1 MVELTHTQPD
11 TMKRFSTFAVAAM
24 SAVLATP
31 SPSPA
36 AEADDSKTAI
46 ATIGGGCFWC
56 TEAQYKMKDGVTKV
70 VSGYAGGHKENPTYK
85 EVCAETTG
93 HAEVIQIHYDPS
105 KVSYKDLI
113 DLFWWAHDPTTLNRQ
128 GNDRGTQY
136 RSIILY
142 NTDEEKAIA
151 EASMKEAQENW
162 ADPIVTEIVPLK
174 KFYPAED
181 YHQDYFAQNPEQG
194 YCRVVVK
201 KKVEHFKEA
210 LEKKGEK
217 PKE

>member
-1 MVELTHTQPD
+1 
-11 TMKRFSTFAVAAM
+11 MKRLPLLAFATM
-24 SAVLATP
+24 SAALATT
-31 SPSPA
+31 SNAADEPA
-36 AEADDSKTAI
+36 YEL

-56 TEAQYKMKDGVTKV
+56 TEAQYEMKEGVLGV
-70 VSGYAGGHKENPTYK
+70 VSGYAGGHTENPTYK

-93 HAEVIQIHYDPS
+93 HAEVVQIKFDPK
-105 KVSYKDLI
+105 KVSYKEII

-136 RSIILY
+136 RSIILFE
-142 NTDEEKAIA
+142 NEEQQKIA
-151 EASMKEAQENW
+151 EQSKKEAQANW
-162 ADPIVTEIVPLK
+162 PNPIVTEIVPLK

-181 YHQDYFAQNPEQG
+181 YHQEFAANNPYQG
-194 YCRVVVK
+194 YVRGVVS
-201 KKVEHFKEA
+201 KKVKQFKEA